1 VRLSSGEARRRFAA
15 SPTATLGTVGPEGRP
30 HLVPVTYVLTADEH
44 VYIAVDS
51 KPKRTT
57 QLKRLSNIAAN
68 PNVSLLVDEYA
79 DDWEHLWWARADGMA
94 TVRAFAELP
103 ALPALPAPDGG
114 SGSALLAEFQHRY
127 PWYVEHPPIG
137 PVIDIAVTRW
147 SGWAFAETSIDE

>member
-1 VRLSSGEARRRFAA
+1 MRLSSSEARRRFEA
-15 SPTATLGTVGPEGRP
+15 SPTATLGTVDPEGRP

-44 VYIAVDS
+44 VYIAVDA

-79 DDWEHLWWARADGMA
+79 DDWERLWWVRADGTA
-94 TVRAFAELP
+94 AVRAFAELP
-103 ALPALPAPDGG
+103 ALHTPADGPE
-114 SGSALLAEFQHRY
+114 SGLLAAFRHRY
-127 PWYVEHPPIG
+127 PWYAEHPPIG

-147 SGWAFAETSIDE
+147 SGWAFADTAIDE